1 MEKNI
6 NWQMRSHYE
15 SFLKTLKKEEQETS
29 LLFHLCDTL
38 PNIISWLAS
47 YAKTEEEK
55 KFVDECGEQAIKLY
69 QRSLDYNYEKIRQY
83 KESKNESD
91 KSFEYLVM
99 TVDESGNPK
108 RTKVIG
114 IDHGNPIFE
123 DNCILNN
130 VYRKMVII
138 DSNVKK
144 LSRWLK
150 KEETLKKMLDEA
162 LKLKNQGSL
171 GSSEIPSPNY
181 NTYGMSREQSDAQAW
196 ENYTIENG
204 MYRITNYDITL
215 DELIENL
222 KQCIDFYDKIIS
234 IV

>member
-99 TVDESGNPK
+99 TVDENGNPL
-108 RTKVIG
+108 
-114 IDHGNPIFE
+114 
-123 DNCILNN
+123 CIYHARPYEEIVGDPLYDPN
-130 VYRKMVII
+130 RHAMVME
-138 DSNVKK
+138 VKF
-144 LSRWLK
+144 
-150 KEETLKKMLDEA
+150 
-162 LKLKNQGSL
+162 
-171 GSSEIPSPNY
+171 
-181 NTYGMSREQSDAQAW
+181 DAD
-196 ENYTIENG
+196 G
-204 MYRITNYDITL
+204 RPVFSFD
-215 DELIENL
+215 
-222 KQCIDFYDKIIS
+222 
-234 IV
+234 